1 VSWCARWDLNPDSLN
16 GRQPLKLVRLPISPR
31 ARGVLSAS
39 QDYTESDTTVN
50 EERPLVVMKLPL
62 FPLHTVLFP
71 GMALPLH
78 IFEPRYRLMINECLK
93 AGGAF
98 GIVLIHSGR
107 EVGAPAVPHTIGT
120 TAHISGAERLPDGR
134 LNIEVVGQQR
144 FRILDLH
151 QDQAYLTGTIEE
163 FPLAGGDE
171 RPARRSA
178 RALLPWLGRYLSLLG
193 DKADAKF
200 DPADMPRDP
209 TSIGYLAAIVAQIP
223 MTEKQRLLGVV
234 TAAELLEHE
243 RAIYRREIALLRAM
257 LGSDRPA
264 DTTSFSP
271 N

>member
-1 VSWCARWDLNPDSLN
+1 MSWCARWDLNPDSLN

-31 ARGVLSAS
+31 ARGVVSAS
-39 QDYTESDTTVN
+39 KDYTKSDPTVN
-50 EERPLVVMKLPL
+50 EERPFGVMKLPL

-78 IFEPRYRLMINECLK
+78 IFEPRYRLMINACL
-93 AGGAF
+93 ANGAPF
-98 GIVLIHSGR
+98 GIVLIDSGH
-107 EVGAPAVPHTIGT
+107 EVGEPAVPHAIGT
-120 TAHISGAERLPDGR
+120 TAHIAGAERLPDGR

-144 FRILDLH
+144 FHILDLQ

-163 FPLAGGDE
+163 FPLAGADE

-209 TSIGYLAAIVAQIP
+209 ASIGYLAAIVAQIP
-223 MTEKQRLLGVV
+223 MAEKQRLLAVP
-234 TAAELLEHE
+234 TATELLERE
-243 RAIYRREIALLRAM
+243 RSIYRRETALLRAM
-257 LGSDRPA
+257 LGSDRPT